1 MEEMEKTK
9 AQMEKEKEVQRKLKE
24 DNDLALQSE
33 QAKRGQLESQLKQK
47 YDAKLAELNN
57 KQEMIE
63 KLEKENRNL
72 ENM

>member
-1 MEEMEKTK
+1 MEKTK